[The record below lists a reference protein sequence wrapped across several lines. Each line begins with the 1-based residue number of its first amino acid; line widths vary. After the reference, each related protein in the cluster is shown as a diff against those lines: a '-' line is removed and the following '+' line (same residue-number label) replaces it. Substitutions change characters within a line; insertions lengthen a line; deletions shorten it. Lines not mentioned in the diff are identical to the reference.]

1 MTETY
6 SLQQLDKINIV
17 SEDGKMTFGPDQEW
31 YPEER
36 ARISGCGPTSG
47 ALITAY
53 LARTRPE
60 KYGALYREATF
71 GKADFVRHMQTL
83 FRYLLPGPMGLNS
96 LGLYREGMEAYLK
109 SIGVLMTPLMFP
121 VHGID
126 YFERNRAEELCAFVR
141 DALAEDQPIAFLAL
155 SRGKE
160 TALQNWHWITIVS
173 AEISDE
179 GLYAT
184 ASDEGIARRFDLMNW
199 YRTTRLSGGLIRLR
213 G

>member
-6 SLQQLDKINIV
+6 SLQQPDMINIV
-17 SEDGKMTFGPDQEW
+17 AEDGKTAFGPDQEW

-36 ARISGCGPTSG
+36 ARMSGCGPTSG

-60 KYGALYREATF
+60 KYGALYREATYQ
-71 GKADFVRHMQTL
+71 KADFVRHMQTL
-83 FRYLLPGPMGLNS
+83 YRYLLPGPMGLNS
-96 LGLYREGMEAYLK
+96 LDLYREGMEAYLK
-109 SIGVLMTPLMFP
+109 SAGVRMTPLLFP
-121 VHGID
+121 VNGID
-126 YFERNRAEELCAFVR
+126 YFERNRAGELRAFVR

-160 TALQNWHWITIVS
+160 TVLQNWHWITIVS
-173 AEISDE
+173 AEISD
-179 GLYAT
+179 GGVHAT